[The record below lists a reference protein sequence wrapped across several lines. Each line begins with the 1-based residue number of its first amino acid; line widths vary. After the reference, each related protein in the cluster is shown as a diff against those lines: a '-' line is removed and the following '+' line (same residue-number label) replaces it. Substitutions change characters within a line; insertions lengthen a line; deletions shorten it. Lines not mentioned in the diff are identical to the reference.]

1 MSAQQASKWSR
12 FWHMAS
18 GWGSVGV
25 VYTLSGWLQGPG
37 TVLPET
43 ALDRL
48 ISFNPDGIWLYLSF
62 FVIIPVAYF
71 TTDVPRMRWLMRS
84 MQVCAVLCGL
94 VFMLWPTTLVYPE
107 VSGDGI
113 SVWVFR
119 LLLAGDSSQNCLP
132 SLHAALTLLSV
143 WALLDRR
150 HPWRSLLAVVCGI
163 CICFSIIQLR
173 RHVSIDLAA
182 GLLVGWCS
190 GWLCLQRRPAPHEN
204 QAVPS

>member
-1 MSAQQASKWSR
+1 MQRNVPEMTAQQAGKWSR
-12 FWHMAS
+12 FWHMAF

-71 TTDVPRMRWLMRS
+71 TTDVHRMRWLMRS

-107 VSGDGI
+107 VSGDGV

-132 SLHAALTLLSV
+132 SLHA
-143 WALLDRR
+143 
-150 HPWRSLLAVVCGI
+150 
-163 CICFSIIQLR
+163 
-173 RHVSIDLAA
+173 
-182 GLLVGWCS
+182 
-190 GWLCLQRRPAPHEN
+190 
-204 QAVPS
+204 